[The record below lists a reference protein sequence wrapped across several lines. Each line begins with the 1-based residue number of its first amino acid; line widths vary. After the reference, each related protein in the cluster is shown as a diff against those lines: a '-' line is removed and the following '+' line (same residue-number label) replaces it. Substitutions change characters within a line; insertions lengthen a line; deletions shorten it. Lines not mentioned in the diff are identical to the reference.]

1 MLPLI
6 FYFMNKAYLLTGGNL
21 GNRMDY
27 LSKAQT
33 LIEQLCGNI
42 AATSAVYETAAWGL
56 QEQPSFYNR
65 LLVTETNLAPEKLME
80 TLLLIEEQMGRK
92 RSIKLGP
99 RTIDLDVL
107 MIDDL
112 VINTPLLTLPH
123 PQMHNRR
130 FALIPFAEVAPN
142 LVHPVFNKTIA
153 TLLTECPDTLDVHK
167 IS

>member
-1 MLPLI
+1 
-6 FYFMNKAYLLTGGNL
+6 MNKAYLLTGGNL